1 MCYECFVD
9 FRNTLEL
16 KIFCLQGVM
25 IMFSENPGT
34 DKVEDLLKKIY
45 DGSYVIPY
53 FQRGFEWEPNM
64 VSDLLE
70 SILRSYYT
78 GIILFWDLDSK
89 EAKDE
94 VWDSI

>member
-45 DGSYVIPY
+45 DGSY
-53 FQRGFEWEPNM
+53 
-64 VSDLLE
+64 
-70 SILRSYYT
+70 
-78 GIILFWDLDSK
+78 LF
-89 EAKDE
+89 
-94 VWDSI
+94 